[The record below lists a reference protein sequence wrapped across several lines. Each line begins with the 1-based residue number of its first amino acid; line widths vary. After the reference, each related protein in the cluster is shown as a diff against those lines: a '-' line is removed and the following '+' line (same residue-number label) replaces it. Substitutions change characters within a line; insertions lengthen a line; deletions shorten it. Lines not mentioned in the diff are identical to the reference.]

1 MCFFVMDSSKPS
13 VHSEL
18 LKPFAGREKSVK
30 QLMITKDEES
40 TMERYKKVQGVA
52 TVRLEE
58 GLHIISANRLVLP
71 RYKFRNF
78 PGTTAGSIV
87 GPVVMPSL
95 DATWELQWQQ
105 KQALYSPKNFV
116 AGGKL
121 SDDQEEL
128 ECKKQNAERKPDS
141 KEPAFYHSYPETLYE
156 DLLKAFNIKGV
167 IDLTPG
173 EGVLARAAFKR
184 SIPFVGLPFT
194 ESHRDL
200 LQAHLDTLLVGS
212 LLDGESDTYSPKL
225 HTTLLAAVPEEDKKG
240 GRGGRGRGRGRGG
253 RGRGKKPRGKKPKE
267 EKPEGEQ
274 PEGEDGKPEEEE
286 DEEEEEEEEEE
297 EP

>member
-1 MCFFVMDSSKPS
+1 M
-13 VHSEL
+13 
-18 LKPFAGREKSVK
+18 
-30 QLMITKDEES
+30 
-40 TMERYKKVQGVA
+40 A

-58 GLHIISANRLVLP
+58 GLHSISANRLVLP

-141 KEPAFYHSYPETLYE
+141 KEPAFYRSYPETLYE

-200 LQAHLDTLLVGS
+200 LIGTPRHAPGWV
-212 LLDGESDTYSPKL
+212 
-225 HTTLLAAVPEEDKKG
+225 AARRRE
-240 GRGGRGRGRGRGG
+240 
-253 RGRGKKPRGKKPKE
+253 
-267 EKPEGEQ
+267 
-274 PEGEDGKPEEEE
+274 
-286 DEEEEEEEEEE
+286 
-297 EP
+297 